1 MELYLIFLD
10 SLNYTYTEININ
22 NGKNK
27 MKIDLYTK
35 GILTVIALSLL
46 VMAFK
51 DVDPI
56 NSAFAHSGG
65 VHKIAIC
72 DSTGYNCTKIVN
84 GMFNIYN

>member
-1 MELYLIFLD
+1 
-10 SLNYTYTEININ
+10 
-22 NGKNK
+22 

-35 GILTVIALSLL
+35 GMLTVIAFSLI

-56 NSAFAHSGG
+56 NNAFAHSGG

-72 DSTGYNCTKIVN
+72 DSSGYHCTKIVN
-84 GMFNIYN
+84 GMLNIYN